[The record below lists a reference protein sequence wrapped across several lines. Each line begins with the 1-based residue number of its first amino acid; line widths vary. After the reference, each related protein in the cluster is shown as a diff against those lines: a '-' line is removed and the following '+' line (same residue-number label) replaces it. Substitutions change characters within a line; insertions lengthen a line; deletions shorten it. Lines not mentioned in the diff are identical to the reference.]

1 MKQTLPLDEATY
13 LAVLAQLTRARR
25 GGWDAAEVLHEAG
38 LILSPAVRRQVEV
51 TVLEAFARELERW
64 RPHEFLR
71 RVHRDKPSTPV
82 DMYEAIRSYLA
93 DYIDVRGK
101 L

>member
-13 LAVLAQLTRARR
+13 LAVQASLTRARR

-38 LILSPAVRRQVEV
+38 LVLSPAVRRRVVVAE
-51 TVLEAFARELERW
+51 LEAFARELERW

-71 RVHRDKPSTPV
+71 RVHKDMPSTPA
-82 DMYEAIRSYLA
+82 DMHEAICSYLA
-93 DYIDVRGK
+93 DYIDVRRRS
-101 L
+101 